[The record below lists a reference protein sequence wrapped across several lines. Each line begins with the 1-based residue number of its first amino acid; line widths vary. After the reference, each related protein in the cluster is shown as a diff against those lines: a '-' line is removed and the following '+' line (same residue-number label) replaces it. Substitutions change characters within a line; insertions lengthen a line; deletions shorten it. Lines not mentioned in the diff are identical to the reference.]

1 MSKIRFRVAAVL
13 LSVAVISGAMVG
25 IAPPVAAQAALGV
38 GLMPPT
44 SAEIIDPFRPPVGR
58 YGPGNRGLEYG
69 TVAGDR
75 ISAAAAGVVAFT
87 GPVGGSLFV
96 SVDHGGGYRTTYGFV
111 DRIATRVG
119 RRIQVG
125 SLVARAG
132 GPFHFSL
139 RHDGLCLDPATHFS
153 RLSVSVRLVPVSTSL
168 SGRGSPMSGSR
179 WLRQIWQ
186 IPSQPAA
193 RSETASTLVDG
204 PFGPRMPPYR

>member
-1 MSKIRFRVAAVL
+1 MSKVRVRVAAVL
-13 LSVAVISGAMVG
+13 LSLAVISGALVG
-25 IAPPVAAQAALGV
+25 IAPPVAAQSALGI
-38 GLMPPT
+38 GLIPPT
-44 SAEIIDPFRPPVGR
+44 RAEIIDPFRPPAGPYR
-58 YGPGNRGLEYG
+58 PGNRGLEYG
-69 TVAGDR
+69 TAAGDR
-75 ISAAAAGVVAFT
+75 IAVAAAGVVAFA

-125 SLVARAG
+125 TLVARAG

-139 RHDGLCLDPATHFS
+139 RHDGLYLNPAAHFGRS
-153 RLSVSVRLVPVSTSL
+153 SASVRLVPISTSL
-168 SGRGSPMSGSR
+168 SGRDSPTTGRR
-179 WLRQIWQ
+179 WLRHIWQ

-193 RSETASTLVDG
+193 RSETTSTLVDG